1 MEEYKNGIHKD
12 ITFVEPFS
20 FIDAENDG
28 NIKNLNLKKEK
39 VIDKKASEF
48 KDNWS
53 DILETED
60 KKVIKE
66 YFDKFEELQDKIG
79 FINFVVGKKDFN
91 LKMKGPMERGI
102 TFELPRNS
110 LVEAT
115 KYSIFDDLL
124 IGNFMKTQL
133 HNLNSLY
140 DPIINFN
147 NIVPKYGDNGLA
159 YTKAEL
165 IKYEKEMQCKEWGW
179 NIFMIYLLIS
189 LRIILNFFQKL

>member
-1 MEEYKNGIHKD
+1 M
-12 ITFVEPFS
+12 
-20 FIDAENDG
+20 
-28 NIKNLNLKKEK
+28 
-39 VIDKKASEF
+39 
-48 KDNWS
+48 
-53 DILETED
+53 ETED

-66 YFDKFEELQDKIG
+66 YLNKFEELQDKIG

-91 LKMKGPMERGI
+91 LKMKGPIERGI

-110 LVEAT
+110 LVEAC

-165 IKYEKEMQCKEWGW
+165 IKYEKEYAKRMGMEYFYDLFANQSK
-179 NIFMIYLLIS
+179 NYFK
-189 LRIILNFFQKL
+189 FFFKNYKDSKYYTKFRKYYYYFFK

>member
-1 MEEYKNGIHKD
+1 MSSGIRPEQ
-12 ITFVEPFS
+12 TGLRPR
-20 FIDAENDG
+20 NTQ
-28 NIKNLNLKKEK
+28 NP
-39 VIDKKASEF
+39 SEF

-60 KKVIKE
+60 KKIIKE

-91 LKMKGPMERGI
+91 LKMKGPIERGI

-110 LVEAT
+110 LVEAC

-140 DPIINFN
+140 DQY
-147 NIVPKYGDNGLA
+147 NISPSQGGLIHYDDQAGKEFTGETKQTFEEMIAA
-159 YTKAEL
+159 YKD
-165 IKYEKEMQCKEWGW
+165 IK
-179 NIFMIYLLIS
+179 
-189 LRIILNFFQKL
+189 